1 MRSEIGSE
9 FWDSGLKKKNSVY
22 LLSGRTALDF
32 ILRDILKM
40 RTVQLAH
47 IPSYCCHTMVEPFL
61 RNGISVKFYDVY
73 VDDKNR
79 LTAEVPEVGDN
90 EIFYY
95 MTYFGFQTLNGLD
108 VSGRVKHSAVC
119 IEDMTHSC
127 ISTCSKSFADYSYA
141 SYRKWT
147 GFEGIAVAKKKE
159 GVFVE
164 IPQMENS
171 KYTSMR
177 RQAFFMKNKFI
188 TSGVG
193 YKEEFLSLFDK
204 AESLL
209 EDDYVGYKPSLE
221 TMANFLSFDTSA
233 ITKARRNNAAI
244 LMEGLNN
251 IPEVKLMFSQLEQN
265 DVPLFVPIIVE
276 SNRSELR
283 KHLIDNKIYC
293 PIHWPLSE
301 YHKGISERAA
311 EVYRK
316 ELSLVCDQRY
326 DSDDMVRT
334 VDCIRKFYSR

>member
-9 FWDSGLKKKNSVY
+9 FWDSGPQKKNSVY

-32 ILRDILKM
+32 ILGDILKAQ
-40 RTVQLAH
+40 TVKVAH
-47 IPSYCCHTMVEPFL
+47 IPSYCCHTMIEPFL
-61 RNGISVKFYDVY
+61 RNGISVKFYDVFM
-73 VDDKNR
+73 DDKGR
-79 LTAEVPEVGDN
+79 LTAEVPEVAEH

-108 VSGRVKHSAVC
+108 ISGSTKHSVVC

-127 ISTCSKSFADYSYA
+127 MGTHNKSFADYSYA

-147 GFEGIAVAKKKE
+147 GFEGIAIAKKKE
-159 GVFVE
+159 GVFAE
-164 IPQMENS
+164 IPQAVNF

-177 RQAFFMKNKFI
+177 KQAFSMKNKFI

-193 YKEEFLSLFDK
+193 DKEEFRSLFDE

-221 TMANFLSFDTSA
+221 TMANFLSFDTPA
-233 ITKARRNNAAI
+233 IAKARRTNAAI
-244 LMEGLNN
+244 LMEGLND
-251 IPEVKLMFSQLEQN
+251 IPEVKLMFSQFEQN
-265 DVPLFVPIIVE
+265 DVPLFVPIIVV
-276 SNRSELR
+276 SNRPELR

-293 PIHWPLSE
+293 PVHWPLSE
-301 YHKGISERAA
+301 YHKGISERAG
-311 EVYRK
+311 EIYNQ

-326 DSDDMVRT
+326 GSDDMVRT

>member
-9 FWDSGLKKKNSVY
+9 FWDSGPQKKNSVY

-32 ILRDILKM
+32 ILRDILKT

-47 IPSYCCHTMVEPFL
+47 IPSYCCHTMVEPFF
-61 RNGISVKFYDVY
+61 RNGVSVKFYDVFI
-73 VDDKNR
+73 DGKGR
-79 LTAEVPEVGDN
+79 LTAELPEVEDN

-95 MTYFGFQTLNGLD
+95 MTYFGFRTLNGLGI
-108 VSGRVKHSAVC
+108 SGRTEHSVVC

-127 ISTCSKSFADYSYA
+127 IGTCSDSYADYSYA

-159 GVFVE
+159 GVFAETPHVE
-164 IPQMENS
+164 NL
-171 KYTSMR
+171 KYTSIR

-188 TSGVG
+188 ISGVG
-193 YKEEFLSLFDK
+193 DKEKFLSLFDE

-221 TMANFLSFDTSA
+221 TMASFLSFDKSA
-233 ITKARRNNAAI
+233 IAKARRNNAAI
-244 LMEGLNN
+244 LMEGLKD
-251 IPEVKLMFSQLEQN
+251 IPEVNLMFSQLEQD

-276 SNRSELR
+276 SSRSQLR
-283 KHLIDNKIYC
+283 KYLIDSKIYC
-293 PIHWPLSE
+293 PIHWPLSQ
-301 YHKGISERAA
+301 YHKGISERAGK
-311 EVYRK
+311 VYSQ

-326 DSDDMVRT
+326 GSDDMLRT